1 MPQTSQFAGRML
13 ATARWAGCGFDGR
26 RGRRCLRWATSATN
40 QQKEDWQKE
49 SDFAR
54 KLRRLPARELCEA
67 VQPRLNDLDFVSML
81 TAFQRLSKLGI
92 KNPEEEELAVKLIQ
106 GLRRY
111 LGSHVARERN
121 RSRRFP
127 WLSQG
132 AWAAAKVLSGPSSK
146 TLQTDAMKLLEEVS
160 QASAQALQRRKP
172 FEARDAANLLWALA
186 AARVSAPVE
195 AFDALLVMKTEAF
208 APQDIANLI
217 WALTRLENGDCD
229 SRLGILEKLC
239 GLAQKQIWHLE
250 PQGLAAVL
258 SALAAA
264 RESLTLGPGVATTV
278 ATLLRAAAKRLEEEL
293 SRKDSSSWRSS
304 ELVQLFWAFSVLQ
317 LDVVYYEHLPAKGL
331 QNSWTDLPPRDL
343 SLLAWSFANSNSESL
358 AMEVGKIAAAGLP
371 KLRDFDHQGISNLVW
386 ALGAV
391 SLADR
396 EVFSRVG
403 TLVSAGDFT
412 ARQVTNISWG
422 YATAA
427 FLHHDLFKKAKR
439 LAERSFDAFRVDE
452 QVSLLWSFAIVSLPS
467 DTLCSSPCLKV
478 AGSEMS
484 AREAANLCWT
494 LAVLGQHR
502 EDVLVE
508 SAKLLEA
515 KGSQDLELH
524 LAQWHYAFMAFK
536 LEGGNIPGD
545 LQTFALRAAAAA
557 KNRAVAKLGRTE
569 ASSKLHGEVSAKVR
583 RLCPRE
589 PIRAGCLGQVAGFQ
603 IVLRDGM
610 RCFCQDMA
618 YRKHAAAKDRQFGK
632 YALNTSHLRMLMTA
646 LSVFLTARGQKVWIL
661 DLEGVPLGK
670 QLSSLLAPL
679 AATLT
684 EAGARHLQWLN
695 LSGCGIA
702 DRGLALLLPSLGNSG
717 KVLLPELEAILLAEN
732 KLSDVQLVIHLL
744 RSRTWLCMNGKATS
758 LRLLDLSRNPRLV
771 TDVTE
776 RMTNLGTRFRG
787 DTLMLSISRFLAEG
801 LPLQVLRLKDLKLR
815 NDDIL
820 PLLKLLGAE
829 ADGFAMGANN
839 EGPACQTCLEEV
851 DLTGNFCSAE
861 LQAEVVDVINLLKQL
876 RSQPELCWRLRRSSR
891 WPLERPQRLCP
902 GSRSQP
908 ESDAHVESEA
918 DIDDL
923 KREAVS
929 ECQVDTDLPL
939 ASLEDLKDDARY
951 CERTRRAVRESGVDA
966 EEIILGSPPPASL
979 LIRQMILDDLQ
990 HLHDMDGSLIPASP
1004 NLLAEQVQV
1013 EETDVEVLE
1022 GGRIDP
1028 CFEGLPLRKER
1039 ANSANAESCEG
1050 RISSE
1055 FEMQRDMQRG
1065 AMAKIP
1071 WKDEFFNAKIN
1082 EMCRGFLEPKESTNP
1097 DAESAF

>member
-1 MPQTSQFAGRML
+1 MLQTSQLAGRML
-13 ATARWAGCGFDGR
+13 ATARRAGCGFEVQ
-26 RGRRCLRWATSATN
+26 RGHRCLRWATSATN

-111 LGSHVARERN
+111 LGSQVARERN

-127 WLSQG
+127 WLAQG
-132 AWAAAKVLSGPSSK
+132 AWAAAKVLPVPSK
-146 TLQTDAMKLLEEVS
+146 TLQTDATKLLEEVS

-186 AARVSAPVE
+186 AARVSAPIE

-217 WALTRLENGDCD
+217 WALTRLENPGD
-229 SRLGILEKLC
+229 SRLAMLEKLC

-264 RESLTLGPGVATTV
+264 RESLALGPGVATTV

-293 SRKDSSSWRSS
+293 DNRKDPSRWRSS

-331 QNSWTDLPPRDL
+331 QNNWTDLPPRDL

-371 KLRDFDHQGISNLVW
+371 KLRDFDNQGISNLVW

-439 LAERSFDAFRVDE
+439 LAERSLDAFRVDE

-569 ASSKLHGEVSAKVR
+569 ASSKLHSEVSAKVR
-583 RLCPRE
+583 RLCPSE
-589 PIRAGCLGQVAGFQ
+589 PIRGILDALTQHGLLMLDLRLCPPAALSTTCSTLREKPTGIRQ

-610 RCFCQDMA
+610 RCFCQDLA

-646 LSVFLTARGQKVWIL
+646 LSVFLSARGQKVWIL
-661 DLEGVPLGK
+661 DLEGLPLGK

-702 DRGLALLLPSLGNSG
+702 DRGLALLLPALGNSG

-732 KLSDVQLVIHLL
+732 RLSDVQLVIHLL
-744 RSRTWLCMNGKATS
+744 RSRTSLCMNGKATS

-829 ADGFAMGANN
+829 ADGFAMANN

-851 DLTGNFCSAE
+851 DLKLSR
-861 LQAEVVDVINLLKQL
+861 LSLRHSRKLKIVV
-876 RSQPELCWRLRRSSR
+876 
-891 WPLERPQRLCP
+891 
-902 GSRSQP
+902 
-908 ESDAHVESEA
+908 
-918 DIDDL
+918 
-923 KREAVS
+923 
-929 ECQVDTDLPL
+929 
-939 ASLEDLKDDARY
+939 
-951 CERTRRAVRESGVDA
+951 
-966 EEIILGSPPPASL
+966 
-979 LIRQMILDDLQ
+979 
-990 HLHDMDGSLIPASP
+990 
-1004 NLLAEQVQV
+1004 AEQVCV
-1013 EETDVEVLE
+1013 CVCVKLCTEE
-1022 GGRIDP
+1022 
-1028 CFEGLPLRKER
+1028 
-1039 ANSANAESCEG
+1039 
-1050 RISSE
+1050 
-1055 FEMQRDMQRG
+1055 
-1065 AMAKIP
+1065 
-1071 WKDEFFNAKIN
+1071 
-1082 EMCRGFLEPKESTNP
+1082 FLT
-1097 DAESAF
+1097 FCG